1 MISVIYCIT
10 NIVNDKQY
18 VGQAVNK
25 NKRWKNH
32 RVALRCDTHTNR
44 HLQSAYNKYGVDS
57 FIYTILEVVPDG
69 PNLKERLTAREQ
81 YWMDKLNTVTP
92 NGYNLNPTAATAL
105 GFKHTEETKLRWS
118 EQRRGQKRSDEFKKA
133 QSIRLTGVK
142 RSDEAR
148 ANMSNAHK
156 GKKHHS
162 DEEKKKRSD
171 RMKGNTWNIGRKR
184 KTPVSEETK
193 VRISEAKKAGY
204 AKRRELAK
212 AP

>member
-1 MISVIYCIT
+1 VISVIYCIT

-81 YWMDKLNTVTP
+81 YWMGNKN
-92 NGYNLNPTAATAL
+92 
-105 GFKHTEETKLRWS
+105 
-118 EQRRGQKRSDEFKKA
+118 
-133 QSIRLTGVK
+133 
-142 RSDEAR
+142 
-148 ANMSNAHK
+148 NA
-156 GKKHHS
+156 G
-162 DEEKKKRSD
+162 KKRS
-171 RMKGNTWNIGRKR
+171 KPTS
-184 KTPVSEETK
+184 PETRA
-193 VRISEAKKAGY
+193 RISEANKVAH
-204 AKRRELAK
+204 KRRREAK
-212 AP
+212 AALDKT